1 MKIST
6 QDVIWWNEAIEVI
19 EATEAV
25 EAVEVIEAAEVP
37 EGRKITQYVKCKV
50 SFSPKKHRKAKNV
63 EKEKL
68 KTALHL
74 LHSISFLQILFLNFY
89 ISPCRGLTTS
99 KK

>member
-1 MKIST
+1 MS
-6 QDVIWWNEAIEVI
+6 VEVI
-19 EATEAV
+19 EAT

-50 SFSPKKHRKAKNV
+50 SFSPKRHKKAKNV

-68 KTALHL
+68 KITLHL
-74 LHSISFLQILFLNFY
+74 LHSNSFLQIFFLNFY

>member
-6 QDVIWWNEAIEVI
+6 QEVFWWNEAIEVI
-19 EATEAV
+19 EAT

-50 SFSPKKHRKAKNV
+50 SFSPKRHKKAKNI

-68 KTALHL
+68 K
-74 LHSISFLQILFLNFY
+74 IDLQ
-89 ISPCRGLTTS
+89 
-99 KK
+99 